1 MLIEVQMFN
10 YFRQP
15 CFCQADVRRF
25 VVFVYIF
32 QLYFRSNSTIH
43 SIPYLSLKQPKYE
56 PQGLSPIGPSICPA
70 TESPLNNLSASSLLS
85 AIITILL
92 LFSFSF
98 VFPILSGTSFAIN
111 ILLLPIGKAICII
124 LFSSFFA
131 TGNSGLARSL
141 KRITFANSPPNT
153 DL

>member
-1 MLIEVQMFN
+1 MVLFFIVGYALLLSFYKISCE
-10 YFRQP
+10 
-15 CFCQADVRRF
+15 AF

-32 QLYFRSNSTIH
+32 PLYFRSNSTIH
-43 SIPYLSLKQPKYE
+43 SIPYLSLKQPKYL
-56 PQGLSPIGPSICPA
+56 PQGLSPIGPSICPP

-98 VFPILSGTSFAIN
+98 VLPIISGTSFAIS

-124 LFSSFFA
+124 LFSSFSA
-131 TGNSGLARSL
+131 IG
-141 KRITFANSPPNT
+141 
-153 DL
+153 